1 MASDISS
8 AADNV
13 GKSKLLLDAFNSGE
27 VAAADELLD
36 PQAISHDPATP
47 AAMQSLRGPEAFR
60 RVVSMYR
67 TGFPDLRMVVD
78 DVVADGDKVVLRWHT
93 EGTHRGELQGLA
105 PTGKRGSVT
114 GISIDQWREG
124 KLVETWTQWDNLGLA
139 RQLGAAPP
147 EGSVGERLGLGI
159 QHIAARRMRKQNVG

>member
-1 MASDISS
+1 MPSDISS
-8 AADNV
+8 ATDNV
-13 GKSKLLLDAFNSGE
+13 AKSKRLLEAFNSGD
-27 VAAADELLD
+27 VAVADELVD
-36 PQAISHDPATP
+36 PQALTHDPALP
-47 AAMQSLRGPEAFR
+47 AAMQSLRGPETLKR
-60 RVVSMYR
+60 TVSMYR
-67 TGFPDLRMVVD
+67 AGFPDLQMVVD
-78 DVVADGDKVVLRWHT
+78 DVMADGDKVVLRWHA

-114 GISIDQWREG
+114 GIAIDQWRDG

>member
-8 AADNV
+8 AADKV
-13 GKSKLLLDAFNSGE
+13 AKSKLLLDAFSSGD

-47 AAMQSLRGPEAFR
+47 AAMQSLRGPEAFKR
-60 RVVSMYR
+60 TVAMYR

-105 PTGKRGSVT
+105 PTDKRGSVT

-147 EGSVGERLGLGI
+147 EGSIGERLGLAL

>member
-8 AADNV
+8 ATDNV
-13 GKSKLLLDAFNSGE
+13 AKSKLLLDAFSSGD

-36 PQAISHDPATP
+36 PDAISHDPATP
-47 AAMQSLRGPEAFR
+47 AAMQSLRGPEAFKR
-60 RVVSMYR
+60 TVSMYR
-67 TGFPDLRMVVD
+67 MGFPDLRMVVD

-147 EGSVGERLGLGI
+147 EGSVGERLGLRI

>member
-8 AADNV
+8 ATDNV
-13 GKSKLLLDAFNSGE
+13 AKSKLLLDAFSSGD

-47 AAMQSLRGPEAFR
+47 AAMQSLRGPEALKR
-60 RVVSMYR
+60 TVSMYR

-147 EGSVGERLGLGI
+147 EGSVGERLGLRI

>member
-13 GKSKLLLDAFNSGE
+13 AKSKRLLEAFSSGD
-27 VAAADELLD
+27 VAVADELLD
-36 PQAISHDPATP
+36 PQAINNDPALPP
-47 AAMQSLRGPEAFR
+47 ALRSLRKPEPFKR
-60 RVVSMYR
+60 TVSMYR

-147 EGSVGERLGLGI
+147 EGSVGERLGLRI